1 VSDPNGSLQKLTIA
15 EKADRTAQKIFTPIG
30 SYELTV
36 ARTDSNGEEYQTK
49 QTLED
54 GLADFRVRHGDRFKE
69 IRKLQMKWETVVGE
83 IWKVGINCL
92 GEDAM
97 SALLV
102 TQPAPPSPSAQVE
115 RHNLMLADLDPR
127 PARKKV
133 KFEEPAPK
141 LPKFLA
147 TASRYRDLPIPE
159 QVSKGDVKTLKDTI
173 NDLGT
178 EQIDALVKVKKDGEI
193 WWEKKQ
199 AQMVIALQKED

>member
-1 VSDPNGSLQKLTIA
+1 
-15 EKADRTAQKIFTPIG
+15 
-30 SYELTV
+30 LTV